1 MKSQQTVPNLTS
13 QVDSMAETALPSYAE
28 LRGFFRRRV
37 VCSHEADD
45 LTQETYAR
53 VLRWTPPRM
62 IKEPRSALFRIAR
75 NLLVDRARRASRDCM
90 ETLNDKFELRATT
103 GLTTTDSVEARERLA
118 LVRAAIEALPKRC
131 REVFILS
138 RFGGLSYAQIAD
150 HFGIAPSTVE
160 KHMIRAIAA
169 CRDALKRV

>member
-1 MKSQQTVPNLTS
+1 MHRPLSNDGPEPAG
-13 QVDSMAETALPSYAE
+13 MAEAALPSYAE

-37 VCSHEADD
+37 ACSHEADD

-53 VLRWTPPRM
+53 ALRWTPRRA

-75 NLLVDRARRASRDCM
+75 NLLVDRARRASRDCL
-90 ETLNDKFELRATT
+90 ETLHDPLELRAATA
-103 GLTTTDSVEARERLA
+103 LTTTDSVEARERLD
-118 LVRAAIEALPKRC
+118 LVRAAIDALPKRC

-150 HFGIAPSTVE
+150 RFGIAPSTVE